1 MEAEDTKASGPP
13 QGNASRRGR
22 LQGHVG
28 QCQKGP
34 CHREGADWREEQEE
48 DFRGADRPPWEL
60 SIQSCY
66 DARGGGGCS
75 PSSDATR
82 TPHPILELICM
93 SGKTVAKARI
103 QFKSE
108 VLIINLG
115 CDQII
120 LD

>member
-82 TPHPILELICM
+82 TSHPILELRCM
-93 SGKTVAKARI
+93 SGETVAKARI

-108 VLIINLG
+108 ILITNLG